1 MAFHKDGMNMH
12 LLTKKVVC
20 ALAIVA
26 GCATCPA
33 HAEIQID
40 CGMFKKN
47 ADGSWSPTS
56 EISLSSDGMS
66 LSADR
71 GTKFISGAH
80 FGRLDLYAIIER
92 NCGQH

>member
-1 MAFHKDGMNMH
+1 MH
-12 LLTKKVVC
+12 LLPK
-20 ALAIVA
+20 AVA
-26 GCATCPA
+26 GALSIVVGCVTVPA

-66 LSADR
+66 LTAGR
-71 GTKFISGAH
+71 GTKFVSGAH
-80 FGRLDLYAIIER
+80 FGRLDLYGIIESS
-92 NCGQH
+92 CGHH

>member
-1 MAFHKDGMNMH
+1 MNMH
-12 LLTKKVVC
+12 LLLK
-20 ALAIVA
+20 AVA
-26 GCATCPA
+26 GALSIVIGCIMSPA

-56 EISLSSDGMS
+56 EISLSSDGMN